1 MGMTGEV
8 FEYFF
13 DAEELEPFS
22 SELAQYSR
30 IPRTESEI
38 RVGAPTRGHAETIPA
53 SRCEQS
59 KSVVHKPEMPTTQRD
74 EFLGQQVDASWQAEV
89 EQPTH
94 AADGSKQTNG
104 SKKQHGSRTRV
115 RQFLSVHSLGQ
126 YVFCARSAI
135 LAAEAGDNQ
144 DPDEPLPRL
153 TFLPNFERERIEE
166 WLQKKMGQL
175 GFATVCGISAVCLM
189 AAGFL
194 SQDKVMFYPSLL
206 VFMGSTIWFLN
217 LSITI
222 IRLVARRRAAI
233 KAEAREPLPD
243 IEGIQAVNWW
253 SMLKAGYEPVNYDRP
268 FRHPEFPLEGCPWRV
283 LERGSQRVPVIR
295 SGSHKL
301 GGNKG
306 ELYAKHQI
314 RLVAYALLLEAM
326 GHVEVPFGIV
336 VPNDSA
342 HGLALPIT
350 DELRER
356 TVKTLHEFSVKLV
369 ESQQH
374 QVEPRL
380 PDRRK
385 RCEQCRHGSP
395 QPIDIDTINRSRQA
409 GKQVVVL
416 LNNNGETFH
425 CDCGD
430 RFGVAPPHATSTR
443 LGLVASLQ

>member
-22 SELAQYSR
+22 SELTQFSR
-30 IPRTESEI
+30 IPRIESKTC
-38 RVGAPTRGHAETIPA
+38 VVAPTQGNPETSPET
-53 SRCEQS
+53 RHGQL
-59 KSVVHKPEMPTTQRD
+59 KSVHKPEMRTTQRD
-74 EFLGQQVDASWQAEV
+74 ALLGQQVDASGQAEV
-89 EQPTH
+89 EQLTN
-94 AADGSKQTNG
+94 ATDGSKRDT

-115 RQFLSVHSLGQ
+115 RQFLSVHALGQ

-135 LAAEAGDNQ
+135 LAAEAGDDQ

-153 TFLPNFERERIEE
+153 TYLPNFERERIEE

-217 LSITI
+217 LSTTI
-222 IRLVARRRAAI
+222 MRLVARRRAAI
-233 KAEAREPLPD
+233 KAEAREPVPD
-243 IEGIQAVNWW
+243 IEGVQAVNWW
-253 SMLKAGYEPVNYDRP
+253 SMLKAGFEPANYDRP

-301 GGNKG
+301 GASKG

-326 GHVEVPFGIV
+326 GQVEVPFGIV
-336 VPNDSA
+336 VPPDSA

-350 DELRER
+350 DELREQ
-356 TVKTLHEFSVKLV
+356 TVKTLHEFSVKLM

-416 LNNNGETFH
+416 LNNKGETFH

-430 RFGVAPPHATSTR
+430 RFGVAPPHSTSTR